1 MDVLYFLGYDLDEEL
16 PWHSTIS
23 RSRQLYPE
31 SLFVSLFNKVFAL
44 CVDSGMV
51 SGHTQAVDSAPIK
64 ANATDEIE
72 NLLFDFAQRTGR
84 ISGVLSGLSEA
95 EQTEAMINLMVSEAI
110 KTSEIEGEY
119 LSRNDVMSSI
129 KRNLGIQLNLPIA
142 KDKRAEGI
150 AELMLAVRNNLRK
163 SLTSK
168 ELFDWHT
175 MLMKGNEKVQVGQW
189 RTHEEPMQI
198 MSGAIGREVVHFEAP
213 PSAQVPN
220 EMQRFLLWFNESQDS
235 IKKPIMRAAIAHLYF
250 ESIHPFE
257 DGNGRI
263 GRAIAEKALSQNI
276 GRPVLFSL
284 SKSMEAKKKAYYDA
298 LQKAQRSNEITE
310 WMHYFVNTVLEAQI
324 DAEQEIEFTL
334 KKAKFF
340 SQYQDQL
347 NDRQQKGIRR
357 MLEEGPN
364 GFEGGM
370 NARKYVGITGT
381 SKATATR
388 DLQDLVQKEIF
399 TPIGGGRSTRYEL
412 KL

>member
-1 MDVLYFLGYDLDEEL
+1 
-16 PWHSTIS
+16 
-23 RSRQLYPE
+23 
-31 SLFVSLFNKVFAL
+31 
-44 CVDSGMV
+44 
-51 SGHTQAVDSAPIK
+51 
-64 ANATDEIE
+64 
-72 NLLFDFAQRTGR
+72 
-84 ISGVLSGLSEA
+84 
-95 EQTEAMINLMVSEAI
+95 
-110 KTSEIEGEY
+110 
-119 LSRNDVMSSI
+119 
-129 KRNLGIQLNLPIA
+129 
-142 KDKRAEGI
+142 
-150 AELMLAVRNNLRK
+150 
-163 SLTSK
+163 
-168 ELFDWHT
+168 
-175 MLMKGNEKVQVGQW
+175 
-189 RTHEEPMQI
+189 
-198 MSGAIGREVVHFEAP
+198 
-213 PSAQVPN
+213 
-220 EMQRFLLWFNESQDS
+220 MQRFLLWFNESQDS